1 MGGGVSAPQNEA
13 VWNEFSHPLPAL
25 LLTQMESCNH
35 AAPVKLAPCQARVL
49 PTKGDKLQSWP
60 SGKASESRRGDGPG
74 VAPGWE
80 NTAKAMKKWQQVLQG
95 PEGARVEATAAI
107 PERCLWPGIE
117 SDTVRAKRSPR
128 PCSQQAGR

>member
-35 AAPVKLAPCQARVL
+35 AAPVKLSPCQARAL
-49 PTKGDKLQSWP
+49 PTKGDELQSWP
-60 SGKASESRRGDGPG
+60 SGKASESHRGDGPG

-80 NTAKAMKKWQQVLQG
+80 DTAKGMKK
-95 PEGARVEATAAI
+95 
-107 PERCLWPGIE
+107 
-117 SDTVRAKRSPR
+117 
-128 PCSQQAGR
+128 